1 MPMDL
6 NGLFASS
13 SFLSVSFQSTAAA
26 HRFNGYPVFEKYF
39 ARILCRWLGPPNG
52 ISHGFP

>member
-6 NGLFASS
+6 NGLSASS

-26 HRFNGYPVFEKYF
+26 AAAAAAHWFNGYPVFEKYF
-39 ARILCRWLGPPNG
+39 ARILCR
-52 ISHGFP
+52 